1 LASVG
6 RLHWQWNQGTHGQ
19 NTILNLLENIPLL
32 FRRPTVF
39 IGRRSYV
46 LVLSHMRSY
55 SSVLCHILG
64 SHPEVS
70 GYAEM
75 HQSYHGAVDLV
86 RVRARVFRSL
96 DDELDGRLVL
106 DKVLHNDYAV
116 SLDVV
121 DRSNVFPIFLVRR
134 PVETIASILE
144 MGRSIDVGWYS
155 DVGAATSY
163 YEERLAELGR
173 IAGAARRRA
182 LAIKAES
189 VLDRTD
195 RVLAAISAYLG
206 LDCPLAE
213 RYRIFRHTGE
223 VGWGDSSGAIR
234 AGRILRPRPVE
245 RAIELGEPDL
255 ARATQAYTECLEA
268 LEASCDAV

>member
-1 LASVG
+1 M
-6 RLHWQWNQGTHGQ
+6 
-19 NTILNLLENIPLL
+19 ENIPFL

-46 LVLSHMRSY
+46 LVLGHMRSY
-55 SSVLCHILG
+55 STVLCHILG

-86 RVRARVFRSL
+86 RVRARVARSL
-96 DDELDGRLVL
+96 DHELDGRLVL
-106 DKVLHNDYAV
+106 DKVLHNDYSV
-116 SLDVV
+116 SVDVV
-121 DRSNVFPIFLVRR
+121 DRSNVFSIFLVRR

-144 MGRSIDVGWYS
+144 MGRYS
-155 DVGAATSY
+155 DVAAATSY

-173 IAGAARRRA
+173 IARAARRRA

-206 LDCPLAE
+206 LEGPLAE

-223 VGWGDSSGAIR
+223 VGWGDSLGPIR
-234 AGRILRPRPVE
+234 AGRILRPPPAE
-245 RAIELGEPDL
+245 RALELGERDL
-255 ARATQAYTECLEA
+255 ARATRAYTECLEA
-268 LEASCDAV
+268 LESSCDAV